1 MPELRTAWQ
10 HLVADGP
17 MTGNDWQVLL
27 YTAGRAMLWLVVI
40 SACTS
45 MYGYFS
51 SFYRAMIAQKK
62 DSPQMYTD
70 KNPDLFPR

>member
-1 MPELRTAWQ
+1 VGPESVSAS
-10 HLVADGP
+10 
-17 MTGNDWQVLL
+17 DWQVLL

-51 SFYRAMIAQKK
+51 SFYKAVVTERATERKTKSASVAVARDQV
-62 DSPQMYTD
+62 
-70 KNPDLFPR
+70 N